1 MLSLSKNKTWYGKT
15 MENQKLAEKY
25 FNSGVENSK
34 NGEIELAIEDYT
46 HAIELK
52 PDYADAYYYRGGAW
66 LRLGEWEKARS
77 DLQTARKMEMDV
89 IVASDEIRQKYERA
103 WKTLGKI

>member
-1 MLSLSKNKTWYGKT
+1 

-46 HAIELK
+46 QAIELK
-52 PDYADAYYYRGGAW
+52 PDYAEAYYYRGGTW

-77 DLQTARKMEMDV
+77 DLEIARKMKMDV

-103 WKTLGKI
+103 WKILGNI

>member
-1 MLSLSKNKTWYGKT
+1 
-15 MENQKLAEKY
+15 MEDQKLAEKY

-46 HAIELK
+46 QAIELK
-52 PDYADAYYYRGGAW
+52 PDYAEAYYYRGGAW
-66 LRLGEWEKARS
+66 LRLEEWGKARA
-77 DLQTARKMEMDV
+77 DLQTARKMKMDV

-103 WKTLGKI
+103 WKTLGNI